1 MSLFSLTSPTVNFH
15 TFVAEF
21 YSWRLRK
28 MNNSDVEG
36 KVGQLPQ
43 IEKVKVY
50 RIRWL
55 ILALFVGYSA
65 SNSIQ
70 WIQFSII
77 ADVVVKYYN
86 VPTSWVD
93 WTSMIYMVLYI
104 PFIFPA
110 SYLLQKLVSD
120 VFFFSII
127 LSNLIPTTEISKVG
141 GEGQSYSL

>member
-127 LSNLIPTTEISKVG
+127 QSNLIPTTEISKVG